1 MPAEREHQAIIRSVE
16 LERLIF
22 FSDAVFAI
30 AITILVLELRPPE
43 FAGPDPA
50 ATLRRGLILLI
61 PKFLSYAMSFWII
74 GLYWVVHHR
83 IFRHIRRCDDGL
95 IWLNLLFLFTIA
107 FLPFPVAL
115 MGSYGALR
123 AAVVFYTATLIVTGI
138 AQLLLWRHASRGAH
152 LIDPDFDPREARFIT
167 VRSAVA
173 PLAALL
179 VMALAFVVRP
189 YIATAGFFLIFPLQR
204 WLKHRH
210 ERAPGSARA
219 AARPRAGAGTPRK

>member
-1 MPAEREHQAIIRSVE
+1 MAAEREHQVVIRSVE

-30 AITILVLELRPPE
+30 AITILVLDLRPPE
-43 FAGPDPA
+43 VSGPDPA
-50 ATLRRGLILLI
+50 GSLRHGLIRLI
-61 PKFLSYAMSFWII
+61 PKLMSYAMSFWII
-74 GLYWVVHHR
+74 GLYWFVHHR

-95 IWLNLLFLFTIA
+95 IWLNLLFLFSIA

-179 VMALAFVVRP
+179 VLGLAFVVPP
-189 YIATAGFFLIFPLQR
+189 YLATVGFFLIFPLQR
-204 WLKHRH
+204 WLRRRH
-210 ERAPGSARA
+210 DRASRPAPA
-219 AARPRAGAGTPRK
+219 PARPRRR